1 MKSSIFINLFTMRN
15 YKSIAASSLPLRS
28 LMFLVGPNGSGK
40 SNFLDG
46 FRFIAD
52 SLRDSLDHAL
62 RARGGIKEVRRRSGG
77 HPNHFSLEVHFQ
89 MPDGACGKYGFQIGA
104 RPQGGY
110 EVQEEW
116 CEIARG
122 DNLPVVDVDHFK
134 VQSGTV
140 RHSSLDVPP
149 AASADRLYLVNIS
162 GYPAFRPLYEA
173 LSRMNFYSF
182 NPDRIRDLQSPDA
195 GDLLARDGANL
206 ASVLSKMARENPA
219 AKKRIEEYLSK
230 VVPGISEVEAKNV
243 GPKETLEFRQS
254 VAGARDPWR
263 FLAANM
269 SNGTLRTLGILVALF
284 QSSNGGKGRIPLVGI
299 EEPELALHPAAA
311 GVLRDSLRDASSS
324 TQVIV
329 TSHSGDLL
337 DDKSLDP
344 DSILAVVSSNGTTC
358 VGRINEVGRSVLH
371 DRLYTVGELLRLN
384 QLEPE
389 TDGPTSEAELEFASA
404 PARPE

>member
-1 MKSSIFINLFTMRN
+1 MKSSIFINRFTMRN

-149 AASADRLYLVNIS
+149 AASPDRLYLVNIS

-195 GDLLARDGANL
+195 GELLARDGANL
-206 ASVLSKMARENPA
+206 ASVLSKMARENSP

-269 SNGTLRTLGILVALF
+269 SDGTLRTLGILVALF

-389 TDGPTSEAELEFASA
+389 TDGATPEAELEFASA